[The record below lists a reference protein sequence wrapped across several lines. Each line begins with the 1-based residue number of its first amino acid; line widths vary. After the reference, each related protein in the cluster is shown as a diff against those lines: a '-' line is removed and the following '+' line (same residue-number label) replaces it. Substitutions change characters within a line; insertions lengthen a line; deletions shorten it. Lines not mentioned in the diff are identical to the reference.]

1 MEPFRSF
8 RLAAL
13 FLVFGVLAPSGCV
26 LWFMNVAVRTQTDAA
41 RQSVNEA
48 YRSNLRLL
56 RDRADSFWRDRAAA
70 IEAASRGAEPAA
82 FQRIVTQ
89 GLADSVILP
98 HYPSIG
104 SSGVRLPPSVAEA
117 MERNGKFAEAASLYG
132 EFAET
137 ERDVSLAAQ
146 DARARIRC
154 LMRAGD
160 RTGAR
165 NSIAKYFE
173 RGRLVRG
180 SDSSGRLIS
189 ADEMLLA
196 VHLGRPRDRLETLL
210 NDYTGTAMPSAQRLF
225 LMDELGTAFPTA
237 EAERLAQQFVESD
250 ERRSAEASVE
260 RTRIAGIWKLPV
272 SSGRVAALYRTA
284 SVQKAT
290 QDFLGASSTLRNV
303 SFVVSPP
310 GAPAVEEAIPA
321 GTELPGWT
329 FSFELRDPALIENTV
344 HARTASYLWIGCLMI
359 ACLAITGLIVA
370 QWFRRLVRLASL
382 KTDLVAAVSHELR
395 TPLSSIRLLVENLLD
410 DAELE
415 PAKTREYLKLIDG
428 ENLRLAKLIE
438 NFLTFSRLERRK
450 QQFEFAPTVVSTLVD
465 KAVAAMG
472 DRLQPPA
479 CELEIEMSAGV
490 ATITADEDALVRVLV
505 NLLDNACKYTP
516 EPRRIR
522 IAAYESE
529 GSLMLSVQDNGIG
542 IATRDQRRIFRRF
555 YQADQRL
562 ARETGG
568 CGLGLSI
575 VESLVRA
582 HGGEVQVQSNPGA
595 GSTFTVRV
603 PVTGPRSMGKAA

>member
-1 MEPFRSF
+1 
-8 RLAAL
+8 
-13 FLVFGVLAPSGCV
+13 
-26 LWFMNVAVRTQTDAA
+26 MNVAVRTQTDAA

>member
-1 MEPFRSF
+1 LEPFRSF

>member
-1 MEPFRSF
+1 M
-8 RLAAL
+8 

-98 HYPSIG
+98 RYPSIG
-104 SSGVRLPPSVAEA
+104 SSGVDLPPSVAEA
-117 MERNGKFAEAASLYG
+117 LERNGKFAEAASLYG

-146 DARARIRC
+146 DAQARIRC
-154 LMRAGD
+154 LLRAGD

-173 RGRLVRG
+173 RGRLMRAA
-180 SDSSGRLIS
+180 DSSGRLIA

-210 NDYTGTAMPSAQRLF
+210 DDYAGTAMPSAQRLF
-225 LMDELGTAFPTA
+225 LMDELGTEFPTA

-250 ERRSAEASVE
+250 ERRSTEALME
-260 RTRIAGIWKLPV
+260 RTRISGIWRLPV
-272 SSGRVAALYRTA
+272 SNGRITALYRTA

-290 QDFLGASSTLRNV
+290 QDFLRASSTLRNV

-310 GAPAVEEAIPA
+310 GSPAVEEAIPA

-344 HARTASYLWIGCLMI
+344 HAGTASYLWIGCLMI

-410 DAELE
+410 DTELE

-450 QQFEFAPTVVSTLVD
+450 QQFEFGPTVVSTLVD

-479 CELEIEMSAGV
+479 CELEIEMSARV

-582 HGGEVQVQSNPGA
+582 HGGEVQVQSNPGE